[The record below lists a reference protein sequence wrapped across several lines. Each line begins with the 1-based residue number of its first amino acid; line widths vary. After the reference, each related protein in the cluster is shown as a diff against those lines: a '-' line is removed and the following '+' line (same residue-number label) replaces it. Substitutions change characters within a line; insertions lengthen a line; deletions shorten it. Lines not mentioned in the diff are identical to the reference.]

1 MERRQTESLKK
12 VSLLSPFHYIK
23 LKNNHITEDHE
34 KRF

>member
-1 MERRQTESLKK
+1 LKK
-12 VSLLSPFHYIK
+12 VSLLSPFYNIK